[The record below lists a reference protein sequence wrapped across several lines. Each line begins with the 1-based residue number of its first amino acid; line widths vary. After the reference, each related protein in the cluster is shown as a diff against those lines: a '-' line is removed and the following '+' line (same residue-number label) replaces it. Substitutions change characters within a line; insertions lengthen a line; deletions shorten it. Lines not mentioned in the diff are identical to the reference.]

1 MNKSRYDKV
10 LDGAAVWASYYRAN
24 PQRFVAD
31 YLHIELRLFQKILIV
46 MMNISVVFVFI
57 ASRGLGK
64 TYMCAIFCVYR
75 AIMYPG
81 TKICIA
87 SGTRGQA

>member
-1 MNKSRYDKV
+1 MNKTRQDRILEGV
-10 LDGAAVWASYYRAN
+10 AAWAAYYRAN
-24 PQRFVAD
+24 PNRFVAD

-46 MMNISVVFVFI
+46 MMNLSVVFVFI

-64 TYMCAIFCVYR
+64 TYMCAIFCVFR
-75 AIMYPG
+75 AVMYPG